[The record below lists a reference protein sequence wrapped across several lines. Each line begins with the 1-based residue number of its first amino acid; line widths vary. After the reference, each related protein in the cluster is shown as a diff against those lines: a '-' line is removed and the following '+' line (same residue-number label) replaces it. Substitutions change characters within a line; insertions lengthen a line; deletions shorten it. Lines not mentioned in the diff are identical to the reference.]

1 MGTKSFLPASP
12 ISNAMETVVANL
24 GIDVAKKKFDV
35 ALLKNEKYKSKSFD
49 NKASGFIAL
58 LAWMKQREPGEIH
71 VCLEATGGYG
81 DQLAK
86 FLFENGYTVSVVNP
100 SRVKAFGEAELLRN
114 KNDKIDAKLLA
125 RFCNKMK
132 PAAWQPDP
140 PEIEHLRMLGRR
152 RDVLIA
158 MRTQETNR
166 LGNPD
171 KSVNESIEKVIAF
184 LNQEIEQITQSI
196 KDHINSNDDLKK
208 KRDLLD
214 SIKGVG
220 DVVIEAILSETNGFA
235 RFDRIE
241 QVVAYMGLSP
251 KEKTSGSSVKG
262 KSLLCKIG
270 SARLRKVLYM
280 PALSA
285 TRSNPFVRD
294 LYLRLTAKSKNG
306 MVVACACMKKLVHIM
321 FGVLKSGK
329 PFDPAYGKTS

>member
-1 MGTKSFLPASP
+1 
-12 ISNAMETVVANL
+12 METVVANL
-24 GIDVAKKKFDV
+24 GIDVSKKKFDV
-35 ALLKNEKYKSKSFD
+35 ALLRVEKYKSKSFD
-49 NKASGFIAL
+49 NNPSGFIAL
-58 LAWMKQREPGEIH
+58 LAWMKLREPGEIH
-71 VCLEATGGYG
+71 VCMEATGTYG

-114 KNDKIDAKLLA
+114 KNDKVDAKLLA
-125 RFCNKMK
+125 RFCEKMK
-132 PAAWQPDP
+132 PTAWQPDP

-158 MRTQETNR
+158 MRTQEINR

-171 KSVNESIEKVIAF
+171 DSVNKSIEKVIAF
-184 LNQEIEQITQSI
+184 LNQEIEQITLSI
-196 KDHINSNDDLKK
+196 KEHINGNDDLKR

-235 RFDRIE
+235 RFERIE

-262 KSLLCKIG
+262 KPSLCKVG
-270 SARLRKVLYM
+270 SARLRKALYM

-285 TRSNPFVRD
+285 IKCNPFVRA
-294 LYLRLTAKSKNG
+294 LYQRLTAKSKNG

-321 FGVLKSGK
+321 FGVLKNGK
-329 PFDPAYGKTS
+329 PFDPSYA